1 MTEKDKPAS
10 GEKLVCQ
17 NRKASFDYFIE
28 ERLEAGIALT
38 GAEAKSL
45 RHGHGS
51 LSEAYAQVKG
61 GEAWILQF
69 HVPPYD
75 HGNIQNGDP
84 VRPRKLL
91 LHRREIDRLAKHV
104 ARRGFALVPLKVY
117 FRRGRVKIEI
127 GLARGKK
134 AYDKRETLKQRD
146 HAREM
151 DRERRG
157 RR

>member
-1 MTEKDKPAS
+1 MTEKDKSAA

-17 NRKASFDYFIE
+17 NRKASFNYFID

-38 GAEAKSL
+38 GTEVKSL
-45 RHGHGS
+45 RKGHGS
-51 LSEAYAQVKG
+51 LSEAYAQVKSD
-61 GEAWILQF
+61 EAWLLQF
-69 HVPPYD
+69 HVPPYEQ
-75 HGNIQNGDP
+75 GNIHNVDP

-104 ARRGFALVPLKVY
+104 ARQGFALVPLKVY
-117 FRRGRVKIEI
+117 FCRGRVKVQI

-134 AYDKRETLKQRD
+134 AYDKRETLKLRD